1 MRREMKKL
9 SASIK
14 SGAIALVFLIIGF
27 ESASFM
33 GRMLERSVLPQ
44 NVIDTSPARSTDAD
58 KDTSVLSPTIS
69 PVRSSTRSDE
79 VRYVRP
85 AGKPRRRYETFDFNP
100 NTATLEELQRL
111 GLSEKQ
117 ARSIINYR
125 DKGGRFR
132 RSGDFARSY
141 VVSDSLYERVKDHI
155 VIPPVDINAA
165 DSAAL
170 DDLPGIG
177 PYFASRIVEY
187 RKELHGYSYKEQL
200 MDIYNFDEEKFNGLE
215 DLIVVGPSEPFRLWS
230 LPEDSLAL
238 HPYIDRHTARSIVLY
253 RENTPREEWSVSNLL
268 SAGILKPGDA
278 AKLSGCRLE

>member
-1 MRREMKKL
+1 MKKL

-27 ESASFM
+27 ESASFI
-33 GRMLERSVLPQ
+33 GRMLEHSVSPGDD
-44 NVIDTSPARSTDAD
+44 VDMSVRDTAAGTDTSA
-58 KDTSVLSPTIS
+58 LSPTTEARMDS
-69 PVRSSTRSDE
+69 DRLEEGRYAKTVRKS
-79 VRYVRP
+79 
-85 AGKPRRRYETFDFNP
+85 GRRYETFDFNP
-100 NTATLEELQRL
+100 NTATLEDFQRL

-125 DKGGRFR
+125 EKGGRFR
-132 RSGDFARSY
+132 RPEDFACSY

-187 RKELHGYSYKEQL
+187 RKALHGYSYKEQL

-215 DLIVVGPSEPFRLWS
+215 DLIEVGPSEPFRLWS

-238 HPYIDRHTARSIVLY
+238 HPYIDRYSAHSIVLY

-268 SAGILKPGDA
+268 SAGILKAGDA

>member
-27 ESASFM
+27 ESASFI
-33 GRMLERSVLPQ
+33 GRMLGHSVFPK
-44 NVIDTSPARSTDAD
+44 NAASSSARNTVEDTDTSE
-58 KDTSVLSPTIS
+58 LSPTIA
-69 PVRSSTRSDE
+69 PVKSSARSEE

-85 AGKPRRRYETFDFNP
+85 AGKSGRRYETFDFNP

-125 DKGGRFR
+125 EKGGRFR
-132 RSGDFARSY
+132 RPEDFARSY
-141 VVSDSLYERVKDHI
+141 VVSGSLFERVKDHI

-187 RKELHGYSYKEQL
+187 REELHGYSYKEQL

-238 HPYIDRHTARSIVLY
+238 HPYIDRHAARSIVLY
-253 RENTPREEWSVSNLL
+253 KENTPREEWSVSNLL
-268 SAGILKPGDA
+268 SAGILKSGDA

>member
-1 MRREMKKL
+1 MKKL

-27 ESASFM
+27 ESASFI
-33 GRMLERSVLPQ
+33 GRMLGNSVSSQSDIDEPAPGAAA
-44 NVIDTSPARSTDAD
+44 VTDTSAFPSATAVRLEEERYAR
-58 KDTSVLSPTIS
+58 
-69 PVRSSTRSDE
+69 
-79 VRYVRP
+79 
-85 AGKPRRRYETFDFNP
+85 PRVKSGRRYETFDFNP
-100 NTATLEELQRL
+100 NTATLEDLQRL

-125 DKGGRFR
+125 EKGGRFR
-132 RSGDFARSY
+132 RPEDFARSY
-141 VVSDSLYERVKDHI
+141 VVSDSLFERVKDHI

-200 MDIYNFDEEKFNGLE
+200 MDIYNFDKEKFNGLE
-215 DLIVVGPSEPFRLWS
+215 DLIIVGPSEPFRLWS

-238 HPYIDRHTARSIVLY
+238 HPYIDRHAARSIVLY

-268 SAGILKPGDA
+268 SAGILKSGDA

>member
-27 ESASFM
+27 ESASFI
-33 GRMLERSVLPQ
+33 GRMLCNSALLQ
-44 NVIDTSPARSTDAD
+44 SDADTSSCGAVAGT
-58 KDTSVLSPTIS
+58 DTSAFP
-69 PVRSSTRSDE
+69 PVTVARMGSAWTE
-79 VRYVRP
+79 GERYARP
-85 AGKPRRRYETFDFNP
+85 REKTGRRYETFDFNP

-125 DKGGRFR
+125 ERGGRFR
-132 RSGDFARSY
+132 RPGDFARSY
-141 VVSDSLYERVKDHI
+141 VVSDSLYERVKNHI
-155 VIPPVDINAA
+155 VIPPLDINAA

-200 MDIYNFDEEKFNGLE
+200 MDIYNFDKEKFNGLE
-215 DLIVVGPSEPFRLWS
+215 DLIIVGPSEPFRLWS

-238 HPYIDRHTARSIVLY
+238 HPYIDRYAARSIVLY
-253 RENTPREEWSVSNLL
+253 RENTPREEWSVSSLL
-268 SAGILKPGDA
+268 SAGILKSEDA

>member
-1 MRREMKKL
+1 MKKL

-44 NVIDTSPARSTDAD
+44 NVIDTSSARSTDAD
-58 KDTSVLSPTIS
+58 RDTSVLSTTAA
-69 PVRSSTRSDE
+69 PVRSSDRSEE

-85 AGKPRRRYETFDFNP
+85 SGKPRRRYETFDFNP

-132 RSGDFARSY
+132 CPGDFARSY

-165 DSAAL
+165 DSAVL

-177 PYFASRIVEY
+177 PYFASRILEY

-253 RENTPREEWSVSNLL
+253 RENTPREEWSVSKLQ
-268 SAGILKPGDA
+268 SAGILKSGDA

>member
-14 SGAIALVFLIIGF
+14 SGAIALIFLIIGF
-27 ESASFM
+27 ESASFI
-33 GRMLERSVLPQ
+33 GRMLGNSVSEQSDVDEPAPGAAA
-44 NVIDTSPARSTDAD
+44 VTDTSAFPSATA
-58 KDTSVLSPTIS
+58 
-69 PVRSSTRSDE
+69 
-79 VRYVRP
+79 VRP
-85 AGKPRRRYETFDFNP
+85 EEERYARPRVKSGRRYETFDFNP

-125 DKGGRFR
+125 EKGGRFR
-132 RSGDFARSY
+132 RPGDFARSY

-165 DSAAL
+165 DSAEL

-215 DLIVVGPSEPFRLWS
+215 DLIIVGPSEPFRLWS

-238 HPYIDRHTARSIVLY
+238 HPYIDRHAARSIVLY

-268 SAGILKPGDA
+268 SAGILKSGDA

>member
-27 ESASFM
+27 ESASFI
-33 GRMLERSVLPQ
+33 GRMLGNSVSEQSDVDEPAPGAAA
-44 NVIDTSPARSTDAD
+44 VTDTSAFPSETAVRPEEERYARSRV
-58 KDTSVLSPTIS
+58 KS
-69 PVRSSTRSDE
+69 
-79 VRYVRP
+79 
-85 AGKPRRRYETFDFNP
+85 GRRYETFDFNP

-125 DKGGRFR
+125 EKGGRFR
-132 RSGDFARSY
+132 RPGDFARSY

-165 DSAAL
+165 DSAEF

-215 DLIVVGPSEPFRLWS
+215 DLIIVGPSEPFRLWS

-238 HPYIDRHTARSIVLY
+238 HPYIDRYSAHSIVLY
-253 RENTPREEWSVSNLL
+253 RENTPREEWSVSDLL
-268 SAGILKPGDA
+268 SAGILKSGDA